1 MTDLGLA
8 VQLFFREGQVKEL
21 RIMTTE
27 GVQSGF
33 YDNRMLLG
41 LMAKGMGQE
50 LGPDDGV
57 KAVYWTL
64 NPINRSTLKYV
75 DNELNPRPRF
85 ATRGTNILQ
94 REWLLIDVDAER
106 ESGTN
111 ATDAEKLEGWKVLSN
126 VVAFLRSIGWAE
138 PVIVDSGNGYHALYK
153 INVAAADNDTVRN
166 VLKVLAWRY
175 DTAGAKVDQGVFDA
189 PRICKV
195 PGTWVRKGPHSAER
209 PHRMSRFISIP
220 EKIGTV
226 SIVQLVDIRRYAP
239 PVPPPAPTP
248 AAHISKKR
256 LKEMFE
262 TYKDEITVF
271 AVRKK
276 GAATHYSL
284 EECPFNE
291 GAHRDQ
297 KSSHKTDII
306 IRPTGATFKCQSDD
320 CADYNFGDFLDLM
333 EERTGIRFDP
343 EDDEELA
350 ERWGGIES
358 VAE

>member
-1 MTDLGLA
+1 MDSDA
-8 VQLFFREGQVKEL
+8 RDFSRAL
-21 RIMTTE
+21 RAQMKF
-27 GVQSGF
+27 VS
-33 YDNRMLLG
+33 
-41 LMAKGMGQE
+41 KGG
-50 LGPDDGV
+50 
-57 KAVYWTL
+57 TL
-64 NPINRSTLKYV
+64 TRASTMK
-75 DNELNPRPRF
+75 
-85 ATRGTNILQ
+85 Q
-94 REWLLIDVDAER
+94 
-106 ESGTN
+106 
-111 ATDAEKLEGWKVLSN
+111 
-126 VVAFLRSIGWAE
+126 
-138 PVIVDSGNGYHALYK
+138 
-153 INVAAADNDTVRN
+153 VAAP
-166 VLKVLAWRY
+166 
-175 DTAGAKVDQGVFDA
+175 QG
-189 PRICKV
+189 
-195 PGTWVRKGPHSAER
+195 
-209 PHRMSRFISIP
+209 
-220 EKIGTV
+220 
-226 SIVQLVDIRRYAP
+226 YAP
-239 PVPPPAPTP
+239 PLPPPVPTP
-248 AAHISKKR
+248 AAQISKKR

-350 ERWGGIES
+350 ERWGGVEC